1 MPGADLAY
9 AIGLQP
15 KEAVAYFESKGYAF
29 SFDWREVWQEAHA
42 RAFTVAGVT
51 KLDVLKDIRAAVSEA
66 LGKGRTLAQFRQDLE
81 PILQR
86 KGWLG
91 RGQVVDQA
99 TGEVGKQLA
108 PYRLE
113 TIYRTNMQTAYM
125 AGRWKQFKA
134 NADIRPYWRYV
145 AVMDART
152 RPEHAALN
160 GLVFRHD
167 DPFWSSYWPPNG
179 WRCRCRVA
187 ALDSDELQAE
197 DLEPEDSSGKISEVN
212 VPSGREPGAPRVAV
226 SRFEVRP
233 GTFISPDPG
242 WSYNPGQAA
251 WPELQDLVT
260 RKMADA
266 PRDLS
271 ASLAREQAGGPGFAR
286 FYARPEGNWP
296 IGVLRQEHAGL
307 IGATGSPVVQ
317 LSAET
322 MRKQIREHKDLAAAE
337 YARVQDALDRG
348 QAVQDTPRSLIF
360 LLEEET
366 GESGGYVTVVK
377 ATATG
382 RTVFLSSLRRLSRDA
397 GEKDREVRRLLTKAG
412 KK

>member
-9 AIGLQP
+9 AIGLPP

-81 PILQR
+81 PILRR
-86 KGWLG
+86 KGWMG

-160 GLVFRHD
+160 GLVFHHD

-179 WRCRCRVA
+179 WRCRCRVS

-197 DLEPEDSSGKISEVN
+197 DLEPEDSAGRLSEVS
-212 VPSGREPGAPRVAV
+212 VPSGREPNAPRVAV
-226 SRFEVRP
+226 SRFEVSP

-251 WPELQDLVT
+251 WPELQDLAT
-260 RKMADA
+260 RKMAEA

-271 ASLAREQAGGPGFAR
+271 AALAREQAGGPGFAR
-286 FYARPEGNWP
+286 FYAKPEGNWP
-296 IGVLRQEHAGL
+296 IGVLSREDAAL
-307 IGATGSPVVQ
+307 IRAKSNVVL
-317 LSAET
+317 LSAESVD
-322 MRKQIREHKDLAAAE
+322 KQKRNHKDMGAAD
-337 YARVQDALDRG
+337 YVLVQDAIDRG
-348 QAVQDTPRSLIF
+348 KRIQQSALKLAYVLDEPK
-360 LLEEET
+360 
-366 GESGGYVTVVK
+366 GGVVVVK
-377 ATATG
+377 ATRNG
-382 RTVFLSSLRRLSRDA
+382 VEVYLVSSWKFGGDEKSR
-397 GEKDREVRRLLTKAG
+397 KRELERLLRKVP
-412 KK
+412 K